1 MLNIDISV
9 KVKPETGRVMRIGE
23 LSRRTGLSTRMLR
36 YYEQEG
42 LIHPRRGA
50 NGYRDYTDDDVARAK
65 LIRDL
70 VTSDVP
76 TRLVSIVLEQ
86 RVDREVVWTSKC
98 DRDFAARLVDE
109 IEDLDGR
116 IACLTRS
123 REALDELLRLTL
135 TQVGS
140 REASA

>member
-1 MLNIDISV
+1 MLNVDISV
-9 KVKPETGRVMRIGE
+9 KVKTETGRVMRIGE
-23 LSRRTGLSTRMLR
+23 LSRRAGLSTRMLR

-42 LIHPRRGA
+42 LIHPKRGA

-70 VTSDVP
+70 VTSGVP
-76 TRLVSIVLEQ
+76 TRLVAIVLEQ
-86 RVDREVVWTSKC
+86 RDDREGTWTNKC

-123 REALDELLRLTL
+123 RDALGELLHLTL
-135 TQVGS
+135 TQAGL
-140 REASA
+140 RGASV